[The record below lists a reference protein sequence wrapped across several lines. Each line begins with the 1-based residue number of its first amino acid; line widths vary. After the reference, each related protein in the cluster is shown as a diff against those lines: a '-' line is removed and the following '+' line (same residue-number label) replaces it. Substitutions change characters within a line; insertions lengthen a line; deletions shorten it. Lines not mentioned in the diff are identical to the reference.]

1 MKSIVQNVLTTAT
14 IASAAVLPPLDLLSN
29 PTALSQPSLATLSP
43 SGFQPPTTNL
53 SLPFSSRPDKG
64 FKVSISIRDAF
75 LPVDSA
81 LLNILY
87 FMSIV
92 ASQDPNQELQPRS
105 YSTPYYRDVRIT
117 SFNWTEARFLLWGVY
132 YGVSYIVK
140 NARFHD
146 LRLDLYWEDKLVGK
160 MNIAARRVAGLV
172 GGAAR
177 APLNVTGSE
186 EDEPAGPG
194 SEVGNAT
201 IKDLAFNASTTLP
214 VAEGFRIVFDRVAG
228 ATRVDRN
235 DLFLAFCTAFLH
247 VAQYPAGSQM
257 RAFEVKSPNGK
268 LSLHLH
274 ELGIGC
280 QVS

>member
-29 PTALSQPSLATLSP
+29 PTALSQPSLTLSP
-43 SGFQPPTTNL
+43 SRFQPPTTNL
-53 SLPFSSRPDKG
+53 SLPFSSQPDKG

-92 ASQDPNQELQPRS
+92 ASQDSDQELQPRS
-105 YSTPYYRDVRIT
+105 YSTPYYRDVKIT
-117 SFNWTEARFLLWGVY
+117 SFNWTQARFLLWGVY

-140 NARFHD
+140 HARFHD
-146 LRLDLYWEDKLVGK
+146 LRLDLYWENKLVGK
-160 MNIAARRVAGLV
+160 INIAA
-172 GGAAR
+172 
-177 APLNVTGSE
+177 SE

-194 SEVGNAT
+194 PEVGNAT
-201 IKDLAFNASTTLP
+201 NKDLAFNASTALP
-214 VAEGFRIVFDRVAG
+214 VAEGFRIVFERVAG

-247 VAQYPAGSQM
+247 IAQYPAGSQM
-257 RAFEVKSPNGK
+257 QAFEVKSPNGK
-268 LSLHLH
+268 LSLYLH
-274 ELGIGC
+274 EHGIGC